1 MFLYNIIETVKN
13 ISGDI
18 MKIKDIMTR
27 DLVIGNI
34 DSTISEISKIMQQAD
49 IGFVPIADGNKIVGI
64 ITDRDIVIRALANN
78 AESNTE
84 VEKYMTTNIISIEQD
99 KTHEDA
105 INLMGKEQIKRLIIT
120 NNNKVVGILSL
131 SDIINMDVNSNLVLE
146 NQKKIWEK
154 SRNTDEYKTE
164 IDDFYL

>member
-78 AESNTE
+78 AESNTG

-99 KTHEDA
+99 KTIEDA

>member
-34 DSTISEISKIMQQAD
+34 YSTISEISKIMQQAD

-99 KTHEDA
+99 KTIEDA
-105 INLMGKEQIKRLIIT
+105 INLMGK
-120 NNNKVVGILSL
+120 NK
-131 SDIINMDVNSNLVLE
+131 
-146 NQKKIWEK
+146 
-154 SRNTDEYKTE
+154 
-164 IDDFYL
+164 

>member
-1 MFLYNIIETVKN
+1 
-13 ISGDI
+13 

-99 KTHEDA
+99 KTIEDA

>member
-99 KTHEDA
+99 KTIEDA